1 MSVIYNEFKRASAA
15 GEIDLNADDIRAILV
30 MANTTA
36 GTENDGKVYVSDLT
50 TLDECNAS
58 G

>member
-15 GEIDLNADDIRAILV
+15 AEIDLNADDIRAILV

-36 GTENDGKVYVSDLT
+36 GTENSAGCLSAT
-50 TLDECNAS
+50 
-58 G
+58 